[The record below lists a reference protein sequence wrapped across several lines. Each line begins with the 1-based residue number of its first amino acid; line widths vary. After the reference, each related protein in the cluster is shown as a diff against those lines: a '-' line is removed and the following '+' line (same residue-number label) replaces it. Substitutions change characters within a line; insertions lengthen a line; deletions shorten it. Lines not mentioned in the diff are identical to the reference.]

1 MNYFPFLRG
10 KQNELIVVRDLAPLI
25 VENGRVIPII
35 EPVNA
40 NATTKISIG
49 RFVEA
54 SMPFLF
60 ICNPDYGRFTYD
72 TEGLRRNLID
82 PELTGYNNWTP
93 AFIVRGQTPAPI
105 LEDFIRRYG
114 GNHPLALIYYGLPQ
128 GDARSVIE
136 NHPFRW
142 HVFMYNRVESTYIE
156 SLNPDHRVRISDP
169 FVRQPRNALY
179 PSRDFFT
186 DLNTIGGN
194 PSRLH
199 FGDFSIIGD
208 YFAPSGGAAHAVA
221 LHHMHYA
228 QSSGALFVSHFI
240 SDHRETSANTPGKI
254 IEAVNHLVDA
264 LNVLNPNNTPACQ
277 EYREM
282 ARSQHS
288 RGLGYMKRLAVKH
301 HLEIMLGGGLES

>member
-10 KQNELIVVRDLAPLI
+10 KQHELIAIRDLAPLI
-25 VENGRVIPII
+25 VENGCVIPII
-35 EPVNA
+35 EPVNG
-40 NATTKISIG
+40 NSTTRISIR
-49 RFVEA
+49 RFVEV

-60 ICNPDYGRFTYD
+60 ICNPGNGHFTDD
-72 TEGLRRNLID
+72 TEGLRRSLID

-93 AFIVRGQTPAPI
+93 ALIVRRQTPASN
-105 LEDFIRRYG
+105 LQDFIRRYG

-128 GDARSVIE
+128 GRARSVIE
-136 NHPFRW
+136 NHPFHW

-156 SLNPDHRVRISDP
+156 SLDPDRRVRISNP

-179 PSRDFFT
+179 PPRDFFT

-194 PSRLH
+194 PGRLH
-199 FGDFSIIGD
+199 FGDFSIVGD

-221 LHHMHYA
+221 LHHMHYE
-228 QSSGALFVSHFI
+228 QGSRVLVVSHFI

-254 IEAVNHLVDA
+254 IEAVNHLVNA
-264 LNVLNPNNTPACQ
+264 LNVLIPNNTQACQ
-277 EYREM
+277 EYYEM

-301 HLEIMLGGGLES
+301 HLEILLGGGLER